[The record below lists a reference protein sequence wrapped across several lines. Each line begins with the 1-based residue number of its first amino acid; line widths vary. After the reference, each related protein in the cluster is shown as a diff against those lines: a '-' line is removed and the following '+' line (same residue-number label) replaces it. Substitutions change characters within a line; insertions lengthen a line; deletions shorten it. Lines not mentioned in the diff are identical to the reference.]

1 MIARPR
7 LPVSAAPR
15 RQRGAALLTA
25 MLIVTLVSTL
35 AAAMVWQQWRAIQ
48 VEAAERARNQA
59 QWVLVGALDWAR
71 LILREDARNNQRD
84 GEVDSLDE
92 PWATPLQ
99 ETRLSSFLAA
109 DRDNA
114 AAEDGP
120 EAFLSGA
127 IVDAQSRYNLRNLFD
142 GARVLPEE
150 LQTLRRLCASAGLPE
165 DTATRLATA
174 LSQALAARPDAR
186 GAPGA
191 GTGSTSTGA
200 GTGAA
205 AVTEDP
211 RGAPL
216 LPPSTP
222 FLGWWDLD
230 AATVRRLR
238 EVVTLLPEPT
248 PVNLNTA
255 PREVIAAVL
264 DGVDLAS
271 AERLVRAR
279 KDKALRSL
287 GDATALLGAG
297 VALPPRR
304 VSVAT
309 SYFEITGRLRLDARY
324 VEERSLVQRRDREVL
339 VVYRERLGGSAAE
352 GAASP

>member
-1 MIARPR
+1 MRGLARFAPFR
-7 LPVSAAPR
+7 LWARSLPFRV
-15 RQRGAALLTA
+15 
-25 MLIVTLVSTL
+25 VVSTL

-99 ETRLSSFLAA
+99 EVRLSSFLAA
-109 DRDNA
+109 DRENDSGDA
-114 AAEDGP
+114 GP
-120 EAFLSGA
+120 EAYLSGQ
-127 IVDAQSRYNLRNLFD
+127 IEDAQSRYNLRNLFE
-142 GARVLPEE
+142 GARILPEE
-150 LQTLRRLCASAGLPE
+150 LKILQRLCTSAGLPE
-165 DTATRLATA
+165 DTATKIANA
-174 LSQALAARPDAR
+174 LSQAMVAR
-186 GAPGA
+186 GDTRGTPPPGGSSAPA
-191 GTGSTSTGA
+191 
-200 GTGAA
+200 AA
-205 AVTEDP
+205 AVAVSEDP

-216 LPPSTP
+216 MPPSVP

-255 PREVIAAVL
+255 SREVIAAVL
-264 DGVDLAS
+264 EGVDLAA

-279 KDKALRSL
+279 KDKALRSP
-287 GDATALLGAG
+287 GDAAALLGPG
-297 VALPPRR
+297 VALPQRR

-309 SYFEITGRLRLDARY
+309 SHFEITGRLRLDTRY
-324 VEERSLVQRRDREVL
+324 VEERSLVQRRDREVI
-339 VVYRERLGGSAAE
+339 VIYRERLGGNAAA
-352 GAASP
+352 GAPTP